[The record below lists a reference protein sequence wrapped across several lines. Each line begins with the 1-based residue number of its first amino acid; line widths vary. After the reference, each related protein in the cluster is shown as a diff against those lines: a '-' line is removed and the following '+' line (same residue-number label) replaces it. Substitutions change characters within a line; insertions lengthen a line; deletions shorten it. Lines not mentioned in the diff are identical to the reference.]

1 MMMSATASPV
11 KEIIIDTRFVIGEN
25 SDTKKS
31 YEDSISVSKIVIYP
45 NPSYGLLRIDII
57 GCPSFEGSFIST
69 VDDLYNGDHE
79 FHPVEQDA
87 NRRAFLYFNEHV
99 DGFYD
104 VDGYDNKGWDFEKNP
119 LDINGTGTSN
129 QIVDYKNPAHK
140 LALTKLKIS
149 ARWYDYASWIFP
161 PLGPILVGSINTID
175 YYNK

>member
-1 MMMSATASPV
+1 MPHT
-11 KEIIIDTRFVIGEN
+11 T
-25 SDTKKS
+25 
-31 YEDSISVSKIVIYP
+31 DSLI
-45 NPSYGLLRIDII
+45 NL
-57 GCPSFEGSFIST
+57 
-69 VDDLYNGDHE
+69 
-79 FHPVEQDA
+79 HPVEQDA

-104 VDGYDNKGWDFEKNP
+104 VDGYDNKGWDFEGNP

-140 LALTKLKIS
+140 LALAKLKIS
-149 ARWYDYASWIFP
+149 ARWYDYASWII